1 MPRALWIV
9 LFAALAGASPGQAAT
24 LTIAC
29 TSLGAEQELCRDGA
43 QRWAEATGNDVKLV
57 RPPQSASEVLALFQ
71 QLLNAGSPDIDVFQI
86 DVIWP
91 GILGSH
97 LLDLAPYLEPGTLDQ
112 HLPEAVD
119 NVRRGDAVIALPWFA
134 DAPLLF
140 YRSDL
145 LEAYDLEVPQT
156 WTALTEAA
164 ERLQEGERAGGNR
177 RFWGFVWQGRAYE
190 GLTCNALEWVASYG
204 GGTFIDD
211 DGRVTI
217 DNPEA
222 VAALDEAVSWV
233 GTVSPPGV
241 LNYQEEDSRAVF
253 QSGNAAFMRN
263 WPYALA
269 LANAADSP
277 IRGRVAVTLLPAGP
291 DGQRAATLGGQ
302 NLAVSRYSTHPE
314 LAVDLITYLTGP
326 EEQRRRAVEGGFAP
340 TIVALYDDPAVLAA
354 APFMPIFA
362 EALQTA
368 VARPAA
374 VAGTRYNEASAVIF
388 NAVHA
393 ALAGQGTPS
402 DRLSAA
408 YRSLVRLG
416 RGGRW

>member
-1 MPRALWIV
+1 MRRALWT
-9 LFAALAGASPGQAAT
+9 LLLAALFGAAPGQAAT

-29 TSLGAEQELCRDGA
+29 TALGVEQQICRDGA
-43 QRWAEATGNDVKLV
+43 QRWAEATGNAVELV
-57 RPPQSASEVLALFQ
+57 NPPQSASEQLALYQ

-97 LLDLAPYLEPGTLDQ
+97 LLDLASYLQPGTLDQ
-112 HLPEAVD
+112 HLPAAID
-119 NVRRGDAVIALPWFA
+119 SVRRGDAVLALPWFT
-134 DAPLLF
+134 DAPLLY

-156 WTALTEAA
+156 WVALTETAG
-164 ERLQEGERAGGNR
+164 RLQEGERSGGNP

-204 GGTFIDD
+204 GGTFIDA
-211 DGRVTI
+211 DGRVTL

-222 VAALDEAVSWV
+222 AAALEEAASWV
-233 GTVSPPGV
+233 GTVSPAGV
-241 LNYQEEDSRAVF
+241 LNYMEEDSRAVF

-263 WPYALA
+263 WPYAYA

-302 NLAVSRYSTHPE
+302 NLAVSRYSAHRE

-326 EEQRRRAVEGGFAP
+326 EEQRRRAIEGGFAP

-354 APFMPIFA
+354 APFMPVFA
-362 EALQTA
+362 EALETA

-374 VAGTRYNEASAVIF
+374 VAGARYNEASADIF

-393 ALAGQGTPS
+393 ALSGQGSPS
-402 DRLSAA
+402 DNLAA
-408 YRSLVRLG
+408 AHRELVRLS